1 MWSRL
6 KDKLKSGDIV
16 LMHNGTK
23 HTAEA
28 LDKLIYNIQQKGF
41 NIVKVSDLI
50 YSDNY
55 TIDSTGMQKL
65 VNK

>member
-1 MWSRL
+1 
-6 KDKLKSGDIV
+6 
-16 LMHNGTK
+16 MHNGTK

-28 LDKLIYNIQQKGF
+28 LDKLIYNIQEKGF

-50 YSDNY
+50 YNENY